1 MRPRALPAPRCRIRA
16 AGGRRA
22 AAAGG
27 RERPGLCCSDP
38 RGTGG
43 RRGAGSAVWGGLRRG
58 SRWGWIVWEGLQRGC
73 EVKGGVGRFGG
84 GVARGLRG
92 LGGGCTRGS
101 VGGRVLDGGDSL
113 EVALGG
119 ASFVGIALWGAWLE
133 GVAAGVALEGAWIG
147 GRGLRRGALLR
158 EHRVG
163 GGVCTAAA
171 ICVVWGSAVGDE

>member
-1 MRPRALPAPRCRIRA
+1 MY
-16 AGGRRA
+16 AGQR
-22 AAAGG
+22 
-27 RERPGLCCSDP
+27 
-38 RGTGG
+38 RGT
-43 RRGAGSAVWGGLRRG
+43 R
-58 SRWGWIVWEGLQRGC
+58 
-73 EVKGGVGRFGG
+73 VG
-84 GVARGLRG
+84 
-92 LGGGCTRGS
+92 
-101 VGGRVLDGGDSL
+101 GGDSL

-119 ASFVGIALWGAWLE
+119 ASFVGIALWGAWSE